1 MDFAES
7 SSAASR
13 VSGCHSFS
21 IRDYVRETRKN
32 GVTHNWPFPQQ
43 YLEFCMAHGIS
54 EVLPPIE
61 PRGLE
66 TSAAYI
72 GHVKLLSLVSEKSTR
87 APDSPDH
94 KSEDGKKTEIELVNI
109 LNKVQ
114 LLSLSDGVSAKD
126 DSCHNQEN
134 KTTEA
139 EADRGRFDLSMISKV
154 SSPKDLEST
163 LLEEEAHLLLK
174 IKDARPDKEALSSQ
188 KSLLESH
195 YLSESARNDSVP
207 DILFCSQL
215 GSNHSTLTSNANL
228 ALLSIGSRRKRRKRK
243 QKHKKC
249 SMQDICAR
257 AKPFTLEELE
267 RRNGLTPIADL
278 STTPS
283 RFSSGRE
290 DNILLKEQSISVI
303 YGGKSNLKDAS
314 ILRKHPRDE
323 NLAHDHYDSKRRQLI
338 SRKSQGSKIKQ
349 QKGKLISL
357 MAGKSKKV
365 PVTQ

>member
-1 MDFAES
+1 
-7 SSAASR
+7 
-13 VSGCHSFS
+13 
-21 IRDYVRETRKN
+21 
-32 GVTHNWPFPQQ
+32 
-43 YLEFCMAHGIS
+43 MAHGIS

-72 GHVKLLSLVSEKSTR
+72 GHVKLFSLVSEKSTR

-94 KSEDGKKTEIELVNI
+94 KSEDGKKTDIELVNI

-114 LLSLSDGVSAKD
+114 LLSLSDSVNAKD
-126 DSCHNQEN
+126 DSCHNEEN

-139 EADRGRFDLSMISKV
+139 EADRGRFDLSIISKV
-154 SSPKDLEST
+154 SSSKDLEST

-174 IKDARPDKEALSSQ
+174 KKDARPDKEALSSK

-195 YLSESARNDSVP
+195 YLSESARKDSVP

-215 GSNHSTLTSNANL
+215 GSNHSTLTSNANHV
-228 ALLSIGSRRKRRKRK
+228 LLSIGSRRKHRKRK

-283 RFSSGRE
+283 RFSSGRSE
-290 DNILLKEQSISVI
+290 DNILLKELSISVI

-314 ILRKHPRDE
+314 ILRKHRRDE
-323 NLAHDHYDSKRRQLI
+323 NLAQDHYDSKRRQLI
-338 SRKSQGSKIKQ
+338 SRKSQGSNIKQ

-357 MAGKSKKV
+357 MAGKRKV
-365 PVTQ
+365 LFFS